1 MSKQI
6 IVTGGCGGLG
16 NELVRAHLTQGDH
29 VTAIDLKITPE
40 ITSLMEQYRNLSFL
54 PCDISSTPDVMNA
67 IADSFLSAERIDIL
81 YHTVGIY
88 RFQDKVYLPETD
100 LDSIGSMFNIN
111 AVGFLRVLKALWT
124 KFHQTAI
131 ICITSEAG
139 SIGNNFRSWEYGY
152 CMSKCAE
159 NMAAAI
165 AQHHFD
171 ELGNGSRIMCLHP
184 GWLRT
189 KMGGKDAFLN
199 TEQSVAPE
207 DSAGCIKEIAESIN
221 TFPKEIMYM
230 DYKQT
235 PLKW

>member
-16 NELVRAHLTQGDH
+16 FELVKAHLAQEDH
-29 VTAIDLKITPE
+29 VTAIDLKTTPE
-40 ITSLMEQYRNLSFL
+40 LTSLMERYPNLSFVS
-54 PCDISSTPDVMNA
+54 CDISSTSDVM
-67 IADSFLSAERIDIL
+67 DTMTEKFSSAERLDIL

-100 LDSIGSMFNIN
+100 LDSMATMFNIN
-111 AVGFLRVLKALWT
+111 AVGFLRVLKALWA
-124 KFHQTAI
+124 KLNRTAI

-171 ELGNGSRIMCLHP
+171 ELGNESRIMCLHP

-189 KMGGKDAFLN
+189 KMGGNEAFLN
-199 TEQSVAPE
+199 KDASVDPA
-207 DSAGCIKEIAESIN
+207 DSARYIKEIAENIN

>member
-1 MSKQI
+1 MSRQI

-16 NELVRAHLTQGDH
+16 FEIVKAHLAQGDC
-29 VTAIDLKITPE
+29 VTAIDLKISPE
-40 ITSLMEQYRNLSFL
+40 MTSLMEQHPNLSFI
-54 PCDISSTPDVMNA
+54 PCDISSTTDV
-67 IADSFLSAERIDIL
+67 ADSMAENFSSAERIHIL

-88 RFQDKVYLPETD
+88 RFQDKVYLPDTD
-100 LDSIGSMFNIN
+100 LDSIGTMFNIN

-124 KFHQTAI
+124 KFNQTAI

-139 SIGNNFRSWEYGY
+139 SIGSNFRSWEYGY

-165 AQHHFD
+165 AQHHFN
-171 ELGNGSRIMCLHP
+171 ELGNETRIMCLHP

-189 KMGGKDAFLN
+189 KMGGKEAFQN
-199 TEQSVAPE
+199 TEASVAPA
-207 DSAGCIKEIAESIN
+207 DSARCIKEIAENIHS
-221 TFPKEIMYM
+221 FPKEIMYM

>member
-16 NELVRAHLTQGDH
+16 TEIVTAHLLQGDC
-29 VTAIDLKITPE
+29 VTALDLKITPE
-40 ITSLMEQYRNLSFL
+40 MTALLDSYENLRFI
-54 PCDISSTPDVMNA
+54 PCDISSTEDVTKSV
-67 IADSFLSAERIDIL
+67 ADKFSSADKIDIL

-88 RFQDKVYLPETD
+88 RFQDKVYLPDTD
-100 LDSIGSMFNIN
+100 LDSMGTMYNIN
-111 AVGFLRVLKALWT
+111 AVGFLRVLKTLWNQ
-124 KFHQTAI
+124 FDHTAI

-165 AQHHFD
+165 AQHHFN
-171 ELGNGSRIMCLHP
+171 ELENGSRIMCLHP

-189 KMGGKDAFLN
+189 KMGGTDAFLHP
-199 TEQSVAPE
+199 EESVAPAE
-207 DSAGCIKEIAESIN
+207 SARCIKYIAENIN
-221 TFPKEIMYM
+221 TFPKDLMYM